1 MRRYFLILGFFL
13 FLSIGLNCY
22 LLFYL
27 LKFSPSLLFQK
38 AQIEEL
44 ISQFKEKPENEKQ
57 ETEIP
62 AKLLEIEK
70 EIKNL
75 KNSLQST
82 ANFSKENLSIKDEIN
97 QKLEALSDEFSEF
110 KEQFISL
117 NEDNLK
123 IQKEILSLIEN
134 LEKTSESNTK
144 TTREEEMQESK
155 EVSEETK
162 PLLITEVAAGFDSS
176 KNEFIEIYNPND
188 FPVEIND
195 ENFVLEIIDSQNRKT
210 QKRIDWKRNV
220 IPSKSFFLFVGG
232 DLKTEAQKLEG
243 DAYFSSQL
251 TSIGGVI
258 IRKKEGEILDRVGWG
273 EPNSPIP
280 ILATELKAKLKEGGL
295 KTGESLQRKIQ
306 NSEFVDTNNNED
318 DFEFSLVLTPHNS
331 LGERLV
337 YSKEQ
342 SLALEEKQ
350 GEVQQEE
357 TEQAF
362 NQESSKTLDWPQKE
376 KILITEVHI
385 EGDEFVKLFNPGNSP
400 VSLQDK
406 YLAYFPSTRHSID
419 DPWRLW
425 QIDTDLSISPNSYSL
440 LAIYLQKGS
449 LIEPDWQVLTK
460 EKTKEGKRKPYSEG
474 TISSDGAIGLFDC
487 NPKEEG
493 EKCKIDLVGWGKA
506 KVFEG
511 EPALFPKGS
520 ASLLRK
526 RINSSYQ
533 DTDNNLNDFEAR

>member
-1 MRRYFLILGFFL
+1 MKKYFLILGLFL

-22 LLFYL
+22 FLFYL
-27 LKFSPSLLFQK
+27 LKFSPSFFFQK

-44 ISQFKEKPENEKQ
+44 ISQFKEKPKNEEQ
-57 ETEIP
+57 EEFLT
-62 AKLLEIEK
+62 KLLEIEEK
-70 EIKNL
+70 IKNL
-75 KNSLQST
+75 EGSLQSIT
-82 ANFSKENLSIKDEIN
+82 GFSKENLSTKDEIS
-97 QKLEALSDEFSEF
+97 QKLDTLADEFSEF
-110 KEQFISL
+110 KKQFISL
-117 NEDNLK
+117 NEENLK
-123 IQKEILSLIEN
+123 IQKEILALIEN
-134 LEKTSESNTK
+134 LEKTSKSGAEATQ
-144 TTREEEMQESK
+144 EEEEIEESK
-155 EVSEETK
+155 KTPEEIK
-162 PLLITEVAAGFDSS
+162 PLLITEVASGFDSS

-195 ENFVLEIIDSQNRKT
+195 GNFVLEIVDSHNRKT

-220 IPSKSFFLFVGG
+220 IPKNSFFLFIGG
-232 DLKTEAQKLEG
+232 EIKSENQRLKG

-258 IRKKEGEILDRVGWG
+258 IRKKKGEVLDRVGWG

-295 KTGESLQRKIQ
+295 KTGESLQRKVQGSNFI
-306 NSEFVDTNNNED
+306 DTNNNEK
-318 DFEFSLVLTPHNS
+318 DFDFSLILTPQNS

-337 YSKEQ
+337 YSKDQ
-342 SLALEEKQ
+342 SLALGEKQ
-350 GEVQQEE
+350 VEVQQEK

-362 NQESSKTLDWPQKE
+362 TQEGSKTLDWPQKE

-385 EGDEFVKLFNPGNSP
+385 EGDEFLKLFNPGNSP
-400 VSLQDK
+400 VSLKDK
-406 YLAYFPSTRHSID
+406 YLAYFSSTKHSID

-440 LAIYLQKGS
+440 LAIYLQEGS
-449 LIEPDWQVLTK
+449 SIKPDWRALTK
-460 EKTKEGKRKPYSEG
+460 EKTKEDKRKPYSKAQ
-474 TISSDGAIGLFDC
+474 ISSNGAIGLFDC

-511 EPALFPKGS
+511 EPILFPKGS
-520 ASLLRK
+520 TLLLRK

-533 DTDNNLNDFEAR
+533 DTDNNLNDFEAG